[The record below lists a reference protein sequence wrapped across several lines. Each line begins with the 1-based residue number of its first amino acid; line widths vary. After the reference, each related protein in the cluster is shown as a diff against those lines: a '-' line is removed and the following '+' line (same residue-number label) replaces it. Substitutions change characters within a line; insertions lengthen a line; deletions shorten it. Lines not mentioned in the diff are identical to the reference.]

1 VRFAWIDQNL
11 DKYSISEMCRILEV
25 TAQGYRKWKIEKP
38 YKHALLLARIK
49 ELIAEHPL
57 NKNYG
62 VKRIFEGLKCKYD
75 NIPSLSTVRR
85 VMREN
90 GIKRPKNSP
99 KGLTKADKLAQKS
112 DNLINGDFTAE
123 APNQKLLGDITQVE
137 TADGNLYIA
146 GTLDCFDN
154 QLVGLAMD
162 DNMKSSLVIGSL
174 EQAHR
179 RFNIR
184 GAIFHSDRGSQYTGA
199 DFRAKLAELG
209 VLQSMNGA
217 AGRCHDNAKMESVW
231 GRFKEELI
239 YQLPTKQMSMFEV
252 KQWVFRYFMGYWNN
266 ARICS
271 AIGGM
276 PPARKRMEYYGKID
290 RYAA

>member
-1 VRFAWIDQNL
+1 
-11 DKYSISEMCRILEV
+11 MCRVLEV
-25 TAQGYRKWKIEKP
+25 TPQGYRKWKIEKP

-49 ELIAEHPL
+49 EIIAEHPL

-62 VKRIFEGLKCKYD
+62 ARRICEGLKLKYD
-75 NIPSLSTVRR
+75 DIPSLSTVQR

-90 GIKRPKNSP
+90 GIKRQKNAP

-112 DNLINGDFTAE
+112 DNLINGDFTAVK
-123 APNQKLLGDITQVE
+123 PNQKLLGDITQVE

-154 QLVGLAMD
+154 YVVGLAMD
-162 DNMKSSLVIGSL
+162 DNMRSSLVIQSL
-174 EQAHR
+174 QQAHS
-179 RFNIR
+179 RFGVR
-184 GAIFHSDRGSQYTGA
+184 GAVFHSDRGSQYTSA
-199 DFRAKLAELG
+199 DFRDKLAEFG

-266 ARICS
+266 TRICS

-276 PPARKRMEYYGKID
+276 PPAMKRVEYYGSLA